1 MSSST
6 YLLWFPFLQVTQ
18 AFSFFHL
25 FFISLSFIK
34 VCLKELM
41 FKVFTKLYLGFFMY
55 WISMIVFAGVL
66 WERKY
71 IMEYIYKPFFT
82 VQLIIEKI
90 VILYPLFLYSN
101 IRMSRSLADGIFYN
115 NSPIQLSE
123 IFYYRFVNHT
133 TIVSLRNQEQ
143 NRKRKPPHFKDFLLL
158 IPTNESS

>member
-1 MSSST
+1 
-6 YLLWFPFLQVTQ
+6 
-18 AFSFFHL
+18 
-25 FFISLSFIK
+25 
-34 VCLKELM
+34 
-41 FKVFTKLYLGFFMY
+41 
-55 WISMIVFAGVL
+55 MIVFAGVL

-101 IRMSRSLADGIFYN
+101 IRMSRSLADRIFYN
-115 NSPIQLSE
+115 NSPIQLSK
-123 IFYYRFVNHT
+123 IFYYRFVNHTT